1 MKLTKTQKTAMK
13 ELALCKVVRRK
24 MWRSTKQLGYT
35 SPGINNR
42 YYDINIA
49 SDTGSSEVED
59 IVLLHEVGHCYFGH
73 NDIDTKEE
81 FLLIKSMCDG
91 AGIPFSAT
99 LVYGGPM
106 TFLNIAMDLEI
117 NSKLLTLGNIKTM
130 KDFGFSLCTPEAF
143 EIEVGESYR
152 SYYMPLL
159 ERAKGMLPNKGNNG
173 NGGEESDESGKGSG
187 DKQDKNGKGGG
198 KGGIPKNDTGADLSN
213 ESPLTGIEEI
223 DDALLKEGYIGGET
237 KAKDGSNKVESSSVG
252 EKQKE
257 IEQKNADGGDRSKS
271 TTAGTEHAITGEV
284 ITTIKNDSKEIEK
297 FLRSIIRT
305 SYQFTQDPMR
315 LWNRGTRDRSSGII
329 YNSLKQQPQRDMKK
343 QKLGILVDISGS
355 MDITSIQKAAQALKD
370 CSKFLDKKSR
380 FVTWDTDLVQEFPL
394 TAIPDKINLG
404 GGTDMVKGINYLADQ
419 GFTDIVVYS
428 DFYTAGLETV
438 NPKNYRLYSLVV
450 EGGDTQSKAFKV
462 YAKKN
467 KKVLQLVK

>member
-130 KDFGFSLCTPEAF
+130 KDFGFGLCTPEAF

-198 KGGIPKNDTGADLSN
+198 KGGIPKNDTGADLCN

-257 IEQKNADGGDRSKS
+257 IEQKNVDGGDRSKS
-271 TTAGTEHAITGEV
+271 ATAGNQHAITGE
-284 ITTIKNDSKEIEK
+284 ITTTIKNDSKEIEK

-380 FVTWDTDLVQEFPL
+380 FVTWDTGLVQEFPL

-450 EGGDTQSKAFKV
+450 EGGDTQSKAFKE

>member
-1 MKLTKTQKTAMK
+1 M
-13 ELALCKVVRRK
+13 
-24 MWRSTKQLGYT
+24 
-35 SPGINNR
+35 
-42 YYDINIA
+42 
-49 SDTGSSEVED
+49 
-59 IVLLHEVGHCYFGH
+59 
-73 NDIDTKEE
+73 
-81 FLLIKSMCDG
+81 
-91 AGIPFSAT
+91 
-99 LVYGGPM
+99 
-106 TFLNIAMDLEI
+106 
-117 NSKLLTLGNIKTM
+117 
-130 KDFGFSLCTPEAF
+130 
-143 EIEVGESYR
+143 
-152 SYYMPLL
+152 
-159 ERAKGMLPNKGNNG
+159 
-173 NGGEESDESGKGSG
+173 
-187 DKQDKNGKGGG
+187 
-198 KGGIPKNDTGADLSN
+198 
-213 ESPLTGIEEI
+213 
-223 DDALLKEGYIGGET
+223 
-237 KAKDGSNKVESSSVG
+237 
-252 EKQKE
+252 
-257 IEQKNADGGDRSKS
+257 
-271 TTAGTEHAITGEV
+271 
-284 ITTIKNDSKEIEK
+284 
-297 FLRSIIRT
+297 RSIIRT

-467 KKVLQLVK
+467 KKILQLVK